1 MCAKSLQS
9 RPTLCDSVDCSPPGS
24 SVHEIFQAK
33 ILKWVSLSYSRGSS
47 PHRDQTH
54 GSCISC
60 IGRWILYHWHHLGS
74 PYPQLKCAFL
84 RPPVVGAGFSMTA
97 QVDPPCKFWPGSP
110 YATSCER
117 KTNLQ
122 PYLGHSGTRVTRT
135 CLLLRVECNPNRVG
149 FPDDLSTV
157 NISNR
162 IMCPRGCGV

>member
-1 MCAKSLQS
+1 MRAKSLQS
-9 RPTLCDSVDCSPPGS
+9 CLILCDPINCSLSGS

-97 QVDPPCKFWPGSP
+97 QVDPPCKFW
-110 YATSCER
+110 
-117 KTNLQ
+117 
-122 PYLGHSGTRVTRT
+122 VTRT
-135 CLLLRVECNPNRVG
+135 FLLLRVECNPNRVG

-162 IMCPRGCGV
+162 IMCPRGCRV